1 MILLL
6 VLTVVPQI
14 QALTVLAQLQ
24 QRDEQNPRRYLLA
37 LDVLKQAEADAKAL
51 INDVRT
57 AIAEHHA
64 AKFALQGE
72 AAVSDGT
79 NPNPSSGVRAGKER
93 ATDAADALT
102 ESSDDGEDEDI
113 PRTAAGEEYK
123 NKRFALQQR
132 LRECQIAMHKVQF
145 IKGDVY
151 HVLGETYAEQENT
164 AYAAAEELRRVL
176 LKGTF

>member
-37 LDVLKQAEADAKAL
+37 LDVLNQAEADAKAL

-64 AKFALQGE
+64 AKLALQGE
-72 AAVSDGT
+72 ASASDGT

-93 ATDAADALT
+93 AADALT

-151 HVLGETYAEQENT
+151 HVLGETYADQENA